1 MTQKKKAGDNGAGL
15 LTGVQ
20 GLAPAH
26 VAIIMD
32 GNGRWASARG
42 LPRSAGHRAG
52 VDAVRAIVEAAP
64 ECGIT
69 TLTLD
74 DGPPIRHRPVARRR
88 NSAMERNKQ
97 SFNLIEYE

>member
-1 MTQKKKAGDNGAGL
+1 MTQRKKAGDNGAGL
-15 LTGVQ
+15 LPWVQ

-64 ECGIT
+64 NAASRLSPCLPFPPT
-69 TLTLD
+69 T
-74 DGPPIRHRPVARRR
+74 GSARKTR
-88 NSAMERNKQ
+88 
-97 SFNLIEYE
+97 